1 MYFASSVFAN
11 STGAEASQNNL
22 GSQSEGDGIEMWGSR
37 ATSCCASL
45 SQIETHRQRIA
56 YRELC
61 SVLSSW

>member
-1 MYFASSVFAN
+1 MCFASSVFAN

-22 GSQSEGDGIEMWGSR
+22 GSQSEGDRTEMWGSG

-45 SQIETHRQRIA
+45 SQAETHRQRIT
-56 YRELC
+56 YHELC